1 MCKRYLHPSAFLA
14 LPCDLKSEP
23 RAAPV
28 SDWPCLIRSDPHVCP
43 RLPLPTQIKPGSQNT
58 PSSSSFL
65 GIASGFTKSAPPRPP
80 PPPNV
85 VSTKEKWGLHHA
97 GEFLLRGLLQLAD
110 SALVSEAQKGKQGA
124 FEGGTTEVVLIQ
136 SSKTAEDIPRDSH

>member
-1 MCKRYLHPSAFLA
+1 M
-14 LPCDLKSEP
+14 
-23 RAAPV
+23 

-43 RLPLPTQIKPGSQNT
+43 V
-58 PSSSSFL
+58 FHY
-65 GIASGFTKSAPPRPP
+65 PPRLNQVRKTYPP
-80 PPPNV
+80 PPPSLELHRALQSPPPTLPNA

-136 SSKTAEDIPRDSH
+136 SLMPSKTAEDIPRDSH